1 MKDGQGLKVHTSNT
15 PPALSTVRPHLVE
28 GAVSSVYGIRL
39 TTPRQNANKA
49 ELTIFFSF
57 SSASVHSPLRV
68 TAYIPNP
75 SAAAP
80 TMSLLIILFLRSIEL
95 GECFA
100 DRAPV
105 RSERGASS
113 AAVKSSVERLGSSE
127 SFGSETSP
135 GAAGGCSEAE
145 ESALSGS
152 LEGLEE
158 DCDEAAGW
166 LSDDSC

>member
-1 MKDGQGLKVHTSNT
+1 M
-15 PPALSTVRPHLVE
+15 
-28 GAVSSVYGIRL
+28 
-39 TTPRQNANKA
+39 

-57 SSASVHSPLRV
+57 SSASVHSPPRD

-75 SAAAP
+75 SAAMP
-80 TMSLLIILFLRSIEL
+80 TMSLLMSLVFRSIEL
-95 GECFA
+95 GESFA

-127 SFGSETSP
+127 SFESEISPGVVGAGSE
-135 GAAGGCSEAE
+135 GG
-145 ESALSGS
+145 ESGLRGS
-152 LEGLEE
+152 LEGLEG

-166 LSDDSC
+166 LSDDPW